1 MTYLLSLNG
10 HLLHTTP
17 VSLLGLCIS
26 HKIFL
31 WSMLSN
37 KCCCA
42 EYFCCELYVHWS
54 NELWNTSGMLLLLIL
69 HTVCIYSNED
79 MCNVCHCCHFF
90 LSLHIIS
97 YTLVCM
103 VCILYSGFFSSLSLV
118 VKWSIC
124 CRFSM
129 CQLKWNAFGMLLLTL
144 IVHIYFFI
152 NSDEDMSQI
161 TIVVKKNLIACIFV
175 CPCFRGVYSIQQACP
190 NRHLSICHTTNCQSY
205 GAANVVFV

>member
-69 HTVCIYSNED
+69 HTVFIYSNED

-144 IVHIYFFI
+144 IVHIFFHQLWWRYVSDYHCCQFFFDCMYFRMPLF
-152 NSDEDMSQI
+152 SWCVFYPAGMSQ
-161 TIVVKKNLIACIFV
+161 
-175 CPCFRGVYSIQQACP
+175 
-190 NRHLSICHTTNCQSY
+190 
-205 GAANVVFV
+205 